1 MMESAVRVLL
11 VEDDVHLGVVVRKAL
26 TNQGFVVDVELTGPD
41 GLWAATEN
49 DYDVVVLDIML
60 PGLNGY
66 DVLRQLRARQ
76 VRTPVLML
84 TAKDGE
90 GDEVDAFDLGAD
102 GYLTKPFSLAVL
114 AARLHALIRRGA
126 GARPAELLVGD
137 LTLDRAR
144 GSASRAGEPLRLTA
158 KEFALLEYLMHHC
171 GEVLSKTELL
181 DHVWD
186 SAFEG
191 DVNVV
196 EVYVGYLRR
205 KLDQPGGRRH
215 IETIRGMG
223 YRLS

>member
-76 VRTPVLML
+76 VWTPVLML

-90 GDEVDAFDLGAD
+90 WDEVEGLDTGGDD
-102 GYLTKPFSLAVL
+102 WLTKPFSYPVL
-114 AARLHALIRRGA
+114 VARLRALIRRGA
-126 GARPAELLVGD
+126 GAPAVLVGD
-137 LTLDRAR
+137 LT
-144 GSASRAGEPLRLTA
+144 
-158 KEFALLEYLMHHC
+158 
-171 GEVLSKTELL
+171 
-181 DHVWD
+181 
-186 SAFEG
+186 
-191 DVNVV
+191 
-196 EVYVGYLRR
+196 
-205 KLDQPGGRRH
+205 
-215 IETIRGMG
+215 
-223 YRLS
+223 

>member
-1 MMESAVRVLL
+1 
-11 VEDDVHLGVVVRKAL
+11 
-26 TNQGFVVDVELTGPD
+26 
-41 GLWAATEN
+41 
-49 DYDVVVLDIML
+49 
-60 PGLNGY
+60 
-66 DVLRQLRARQ
+66 
-76 VRTPVLML
+76 
-84 TAKDGE
+84 
-90 GDEVDAFDLGAD
+90 
-102 GYLTKPFSLAVL
+102 
-114 AARLHALIRRGA
+114 
-126 GARPAELLVGD
+126 
-137 LTLDRAR
+137 
-144 GSASRAGEPLRLTA
+144 
-158 KEFALLEYLMHHC
+158 MHHC